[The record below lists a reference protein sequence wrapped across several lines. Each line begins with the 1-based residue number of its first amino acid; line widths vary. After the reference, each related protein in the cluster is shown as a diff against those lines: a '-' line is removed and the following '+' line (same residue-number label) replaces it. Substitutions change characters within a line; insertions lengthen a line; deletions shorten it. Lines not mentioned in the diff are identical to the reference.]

1 VTTVTGGT
9 VGSEFALGSGALLTL
24 NSDGTFTYNP
34 NGVFESLAEG
44 VNGSDSFTYTISDGN
59 GGSDT
64 ATATITIT
72 GVNDAP
78 TVNDIFYNAVEDG
91 GAVI

>member
-1 VTTVTGGT
+1 PTTADSDVDASDNLTVTAVTGGT

-44 VNGSDSFTYTISDGN
+44 VNGSDSFTYTI
-59 GGSDT
+59 
-64 ATATITIT
+64 
-72 GVNDAP
+72 
-78 TVNDIFYNAVEDG
+78 
-91 GAVI
+91 